1 MSKYLAKLRY
11 YPGDPLEE
19 IRERDLKGFEK
30 EYGVN
35 ISYEKIENREM
46 KDGLLMERT
55 IDKRI
60 EDISQEVVTL
70 ASDREDDFSNCIIA
84 LYKKYRCPRT
94 VYSLMGSNDAGQ
106 KIAKKWMNR
115 HGGW

>member
-1 MSKYLAKLRY
+1 MTRYLAKLRY
-11 YPGDPLEE
+11 FPGDPFEE
-19 IRERDLKGFEK
+19 IREKDLKNVER

-46 KDGLLMERT
+46 KNGLLMEKT

-60 EDISQEVVTL
+60 GDISQVVITL
-70 ASDREDDFSNCIIA
+70 SSDQADNFSNCIIA
-84 LYKKYRCPRT
+84 LYKRYRCPRT
-94 VYSLMGSNDAGQ
+94 AYSLMGSNDAGQ
-106 KIAKKWMNR
+106 KIAKKLMNI

>member
-1 MSKYLAKLRY
+1 MSRYFAKLRY

-19 IRERDLKGFEK
+19 IREEDLKSFTR

-46 KDGLLMERT
+46 KDGLLMEKT
-55 IDKRI
+55 LDKRI
-60 EDISQEVVTL
+60 EDISQEVITL
-70 ASDREDDFSNCIIA
+70 SSDQEDDFSNCIIA

-94 VYSLMGSNDAGQ
+94 AYSLMGSNDAGQ
-106 KIAKKWMNR
+106 KVAKELMNI